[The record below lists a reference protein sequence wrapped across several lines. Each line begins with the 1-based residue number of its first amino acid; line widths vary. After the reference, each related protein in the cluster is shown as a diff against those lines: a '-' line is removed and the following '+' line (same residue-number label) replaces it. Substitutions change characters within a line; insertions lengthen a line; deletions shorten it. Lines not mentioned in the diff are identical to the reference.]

1 MPLSPPPQLRNPFGK
16 YSSPACH
23 EDDHDDHGDNDD
35 EARHQINDGSDEKLG
50 HGTSYIFCQR
60 AILNNFLTFMK
71 CQKVLL
77 ALSQQY
83 PHIHILHLKLFL
95 SLFRSISN
103 HYQIGW

>member
-23 EDDHDDHGDNDD
+23 EDDHDDHGDNED
-35 EARHQINDGSDEKLG
+35 EGHHQINDGSDEKLG
-50 HGTSYIFCQR
+50 HGTSYTFCQR
-60 AILNNFLTFMK
+60 AILNNFLTFRK

-83 PHIHILHLKLFL
+83 PHIHILHLKPFL
-95 SLFRSISN
+95 SLILNIFN
-103 HYQIGW
+103 QY

>member
-23 EDDHDDHGDNDD
+23 EDDDKDDHGNNKD
-35 EARHQINDGSDEKLG
+35 EVRHQINDGSDEKLG

-77 ALSQQY
+77 ALSRQY
-83 PHIHILHLKLFL
+83 RNIHILHLQLFL
-95 SLFRSISN
+95 SLILNISKQ
-103 HYQIGW
+103 Y